1 MDAREISSEDQQIAR
16 QKLRILRQQEI
27 AAKLARMGQV
37 EQARQARCKLLAML
51 DQLDLMEERTL
62 HAIVPPSRE

>member
-27 AAKLARMGQV
+27 AAALARMGRV
-37 EQARQARCKLLAML
+37 EQARQARAKLLVML
-51 DQLDLMEERTL
+51 DQLDLMEERLSHT
-62 HAIVPPSRE
+62 S